1 MNIADWLWRTARN
14 APDSPALFWG
24 SEYCASYADFAD
36 VVAYVSGRFAR
47 EYALAP
53 GERVGIFMS
62 NQTEYLIALFSIW
75 AAGAVAVPINSKL
88 HSREAVW
95 IVKDSGAKL
104 CLVDEKSGVSLAQ
117 SLAESEV
124 VAELLDLRD
133 WGLSSEALV
142 RSNATGSVLDWRGS
156 SRSCEPCA
164 REPRDLAWLF
174 YTSGTTGRPKGVML
188 SHANLQAMS
197 YAYLAD
203 VEALSPES
211 TALYAAPI
219 SHGAGLYVLPHVLA
233 GSMHVV
239 PASGGFDSAEIFS
252 LAECFENVSM
262 FAAPTMVK
270 RLVDFAKREGKT
282 GEGIATI
289 IYGGGPMYFADIVE
303 AVEVLGDRFVQI
315 YGQGESPMTITR
327 LQRARVSDRS
337 HPRWES
343 RLASVGTAH
352 SCVEVKIADDVGE
365 RLGADQVGEIWV
377 KGATVMQGYWNNPEA
392 TKATLIDGWLKTGD
406 MGALDADG
414 FLTLKDRSKDVIV
427 TGGSNVYPREVEEV
441 LLTHPSIAEVSV
453 VGQADPEWGEIIVAF
468 IVALEPNPSIEELN
482 VHCLEHIARFKRP
495 KVYRFV
501 DELPKNNYGKV
512 LKTELRALLADEVSV
527 GGDL

>member
-14 APDSPALFWG
+14 TPDSSALFWG
-24 SEYCASYADFAD
+24 REYYASYADFAD
-36 VVAYVSGRFAR
+36 LAAYVSDRIAHD
-47 EYALAP
+47 YALAP
-53 GERVGIFMS
+53 GARIGIFMS
-62 NQTEYLIALFSIW
+62 NHPQYLIALFSIW

-88 HSREAVW
+88 HPREAAW
-95 IVKDSGAKL
+95 IVKDSGATL
-104 CLVDEKSGVSLAQ
+104 CLVNEKSGASLAQ
-117 SLAESEV
+117 SLAELGV
-124 VAELLDLRD
+124 VTGLLDLSD
-133 WGLSSEALV
+133 WGLASDALTHV
-142 RSNATGSVLDWRGS
+142 NSAGVESTWAGL
-156 SRSCEPCA
+156 SRSREPMA
-164 REPRDLAWLF
+164 REPDDLAWLF

-203 VEALSPES
+203 VEALSSES
-211 TALYAAPI
+211 TALYAAPM
-219 SHGAGLYVLPHVLA
+219 SHGAGLYVLPHVLE

-239 PASGGFDSAEIFS
+239 PSSGGFDSEEIFS
-252 LAECFENVSM
+252 LASCFGNISM
-262 FAAPTMVK
+262 FAAPTMIK
-270 RLVDFAKREGKT
+270 RLVDFAKRESKT

-289 IYGGGPMYFADIVE
+289 VYGGGPMYFADIVE
-303 AVEVLGDRFVQI
+303 AVEVLGDRFAQI

-337 HPRWES
+337 HPRWQS
-343 RLASVGTAH
+343 RLASVGSAH
-352 SCVEVKIADDVGE
+352 SCVEVKITDDLGE
-365 RLGADQVGEIWV
+365 RLGVDQVGEIWV

-392 TKATLIDGWLKTGD
+392 TKAALIDGWLRTGD
-406 MGALDADG
+406 MGMLDVDG

-441 LLTHPSIAEVSV
+441 LLTHQSIREVSV
-453 VGQADPEWGEIIVAF
+453 VGQADLEWGETIVAF
-468 IVALEPNPSIEELN
+468 IVAEEPKPVLAELDA
-482 VHCLEHIARFKRP
+482 HCLEHIARFKRP